1 MPEGEEKEQEIE
13 NLFETIMKENFP
25 NLVKEIDIQVRKAHR
40 VPNKMDTKRIT
51 PRHIVIKVP
60 MVNDKERN
68 FKAVREKQLVTC
80 KVVPVRL

>member
-1 MPEGEEKEQEIE
+1 MDPKR
-13 NLFETIMKENFP
+13 TI
-25 NLVKEIDIQVRKAHR
+25 
-40 VPNKMDTKRIT
+40 